1 MREVSTDGLDKL
13 IPVIMSGG
21 GGGGDILSGLG
32 LGGGS
37 DTGAPLW
44 QKLLLGGMLG
54 TGEIGNI
61 LEERKRA
68 SYQNMILDLIRHPEK
83 LTAMVLKAQR
93 PLDNALV
100 QAINNRVQADLAS
113 RGLSQAPGVFAAE
126 QSQAI
131 APFIQ
136 QNEQT
141 AMQQV
146 LASLGLPSGTFRQPE
161 NLSPLL
167 TQFLR
172 TFRTATPGGGGGATD
187 TGLTFPQPADTGTP
201 SGPGPWFGDV
211 TLPDV
216 SQGVP
221 A

>member
-1 MREVSTDGLDKL
+1 
-13 IPVIMSGG
+13 MSG
-21 GGGGDILSGLG
+21 GGGGDILGLG
-32 LGGGS
+32 GGGGS
-37 DTGAPLW
+37 DTSAPLW

-68 SYQNMILDLIRHPEK
+68 QYQNFVMNLIKDPAK
-83 LTAMVLKAQR
+83 LTQMVLKAQR

-131 APFIQ
+131 APYIQ

-146 LASLGLPSGTFRQPE
+146 LASLGLPAGTFRKPE

-172 TFRTATPGGGGGATD
+172 AFRTGGGGGGATSD
-187 TGLTFPQPADTGTP
+187 TGLTLPSPADTGTP
-201 SGPGPWFGDV
+201 SSGGPWFGDV
-211 TLPDV
+211 TLPDTGL
-216 SQGVP
+216 GV
-221 A
+221 AA